1 MSKRLATLVYENQ
14 EQQVSWQGYD
24 LSDNDAFD
32 SFITKDV
39 AARLNDEEGS
49 IEFASHLRSLSL
61 TGFGKSSLEA
71 VLDAKIP
78 EERDWAVGEAFA
90 EAWLSQEHGVI
101 WPWNMERDK
110 RNASASLPGADLI
123 GFVING
129 TELRLVLGEVKSS
142 TEKKYPPQ
150 VMSGRS
156 GHIGHQID
164 NLANNLG
171 TITQLLKWLCP
182 RCKNTEFEGLYN
194 GSITLYLNSGNK
206 AVSIF
211 GVLIRDTKPNELDL
225 KIRGKDLGNSLS
237 APTSC
242 NLLALHLPCKIAE
255 LPERVNGGAAS

>member
-1 MSKRLATLVYENQ
+1 MFYAFERRIDTSDGDPYVSKRLATLVYENQ

-39 AARLNDEEGS
+39 AARLNDEDGS
-49 IEFASHLRSLSL
+49 IEFESHLRSLSL

-71 VLDAKIP
+71 VLDARIP
-78 EERDWAVGEAFA
+78 EERGWAVGEAFA

-110 RNASASLPGADLI
+110 RNANASLPGADLI
-123 GFVING
+123 GFVVNG
-129 TELRLVLGEVKSS
+129 TESRLVLGEVKSS

-150 VMSGRS
+150 VMSCRR

-182 RCKNTEFEGLYN
+182 RCKKTEFEGLYN
-194 GSITLYLNSGNK
+194 DSTCVGK
-206 AVSIF
+206 
-211 GVLIRDTKPNELDL
+211 KPLFYSME
-225 KIRGKDLGNSLS
+225 
-237 APTSC
+237 
-242 NLLALHLPCKIAE
+242 
-255 LPERVNGGAAS
+255 

>member
-1 MSKRLATLVYENQ
+1 MSERLAKLVYEKR
-14 EQQVSWQGYD
+14 EQQVCWQGYN

-32 SFITKDV
+32 SFMTKDV

-49 IEFASHLRSLSL
+49 IEFESHLRSLSL

-71 VLDAKIP
+71 VLDADIQ

-90 EAWLSQEHGVI
+90 EAWLSEEHKII

-110 RNASASLPGADLI
+110 RNAHASLPGADLI
-123 GFVING
+123 GFVVNG
-129 TELRLVLGEVKSS
+129 NESRLVLGEVKSS

-171 TITQLLKWLCP
+171 TINQLLKWLCP
-182 RCKNTEFEGLYN
+182 RCKNTDFEAIYTDSL
-194 GSITLYLNSGNK
+194 TLYFNSGNK
-206 AVSIF
+206 AVSLF
-211 GVLIRDTKPNELDL
+211 GVLIRDTKLNELDL
-225 KIRGKDLGNSLS
+225 KSRGKALCRSLS
-237 APTSC
+237 VPTTC
-242 NLLALHLPCKIAE
+242 CLLALNLPCKISA
-255 LPERVNGGAAS
+255 LPERVKGGATS

>member
-1 MSKRLATLVYENQ
+1 VSESLATLVYEKR
-14 EQQVSWQGYD
+14 EQQVCWQGYD
-24 LSDNDAFD
+24 LPDNDVFD

-49 IEFASHLRSLSL
+49 IEFKSHLRSLSL

-71 VLDAKIP
+71 VLDAGVP

-90 EAWLSQEHGVI
+90 EAWLSEEHNVI

-110 RNASASLPGADLI
+110 RNTKASLPGADLI
-123 GFVING
+123 GFVVNE
-129 TELRLVLGEVKSS
+129 TESRLVLGEVKSS
-142 TEKKYPPQ
+142 TEKKHPPQ
-150 VMSGRS
+150 VMSGRG

-164 NLANNLG
+164 SLANNLG

-194 GSITLYLNSGNK
+194 ASLTLYFNSGNK

-225 KIRGKDLGNSLS
+225 KSRGEALSCSLS

-242 NLLALHLPCKIAE
+242 YLIALHLPCKIAA
-255 LPERVNGGAAS
+255 LPERVKGGAIS

>member
-1 MSKRLATLVYENQ
+1 MIEKLSTLVYENR
-14 EQQVSWQGYD
+14 EQQVCWQGYN
-24 LSDNDAFD
+24 LLDNAAFD
-32 SFITKDV
+32 SFMTKDV

-49 IEFASHLRSLSL
+49 IEFKSHLRSLTL
-61 TGFGKSSLEA
+61 TGFGKVSLEA
-71 VLDAKIP
+71 VLDADIP

-90 EAWLSQEHGVI
+90 EAWLSEEYKII

-110 RNASASLPGADLI
+110 RNANASLPGADLI
-123 GFVING
+123 GFIVNG
-129 TELRLVLGEVKSS
+129 IESRLVLGEVKSS

-182 RCKNTEFEGLYN
+182 RCKNTDLETIYTDSL
-194 GSITLYLNSGNK
+194 TLYFNSGNK
-206 AVSIF
+206 AVSLF
-211 GVLIRDTKPNELDL
+211 GVLIRDTNFNELDL
-225 KIRGKDLGNSLS
+225 KNRGKILGRSLS

-242 NLLALHLPCKIAE
+242 HLLALYLPCKIAA
-255 LPERVNGGAAS
+255 LPEKVKGGTAS

>member
-1 MSKRLATLVYENQ
+1 VSERLATLVYENR
-14 EQQVSWQGYD
+14 EQQVCWQGYD
-24 LSDNDAFD
+24 LPDNDAFD
-32 SFITKDV
+32 SFMTKNV

-49 IEFASHLRSLSL
+49 IEFKSHLRSLSL

-90 EAWLSQEHGVI
+90 EAWLSEEHGII

-110 RNASASLPGADLI
+110 RNANASLPGADLI
-123 GFVING
+123 GFVTNG
-129 TELRLVLGEVKSS
+129 TESRLVLGEVKSS
-142 TEKKYPPQ
+142 TEKKHPPQ

-182 RCKNTEFEGLYN
+182 RCKNTEFEALYN
-194 GSITLYLNSGNK
+194 ASITLYLNSGNK

-211 GVLIRDTKPNELDL
+211 GVLIRDTKSNKLDL
-225 KIRGKDLGNSLS
+225 ESRGKALGRSPS

-242 NLLALHLPCKIAE
+242 YLLALYLPCEIAV
-255 LPERVNGGAAS
+255 LPERVKGGAAS